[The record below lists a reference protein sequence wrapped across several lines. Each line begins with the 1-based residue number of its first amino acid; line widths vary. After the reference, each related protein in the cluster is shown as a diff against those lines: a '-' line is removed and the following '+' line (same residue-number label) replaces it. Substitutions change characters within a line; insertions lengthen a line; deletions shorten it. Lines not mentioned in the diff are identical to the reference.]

1 MDASR
6 GSNNPPRSRFGRT
19 PERRVVPTDRDDEVV
34 YRIFESRC
42 LSRDHLIG
50 FGFFGSISRAN
61 LTMRRLVDVGFV
73 RRIYPVLG
81 SYGAQALYAIGPAA
95 SERVAAHFGIEA
107 AEVRRLACKNPGR
120 LHIDHTVRVNDVRLM
135 IHRAVQEAGIGFRW
149 VPEIFAR
156 HEYEVR
162 EGHRWRARILKPDA
176 FFTLTDGAGRASN
189 FLLEVD
195 LGHVGRPQWGR
206 SVRQYEEH
214 ASLGLLKEAFDV
226 EEARVLTIT
235 TGGPL
240 RLRHLAEPAPEGSRR
255 YLFSTFADVQ
265 AAGILGGCWSFAD
278 GTPSSLITK
287 QGGGDALV

>member
-1 MDASR
+1 MQTERDRQIACEVFASR
-6 GSNNPPRSRFGRT
+6 L
-19 PERRVVPTDRDDEVV
+19 
-34 YRIFESRC
+34 

-50 FGFFGSISRAN
+50 LGFFGSVSRAN
-61 LTMRRLVDVGFV
+61 LSLRRMVDAGLV
-73 RRIYPVLG
+73 RRVYPAH
-81 SYGAQALYAIGPAA
+81 GAQALYAVGPNATA
-95 SERVAAHFGIEA
+95 LVAARFGIEA
-107 AEVRRLACKNPGR
+107 SEVARLACKDPGR
-120 LHIDHTVRVNDVRLM
+120 LHIEHTVRVNDVRLM
-135 IHRAVQEAGIGFRW
+135 IHRAAQEAGLGFRW

-162 EGHRWRARILKPDA
+162 EGHRWKARILKPDA
-176 FFTLTDGAGRASN
+176 FFTLMGGAGRASN

-255 YLFSTFADVQ
+255 YLFSTFADAE
-265 AAGILGGCWSFAD
+265 AAGILGGCWRFAD
-278 GTPSSLITK
+278 GTPCSLVTR